1 MKAAFEPPS
10 DYVPPSKGGGK
21 NTLWMVLGGGCLVLL
36 LVIGGLFAAGAFKA
50 VSCCNQLQNVASRT
64 MAAQQFATGWGSQ
77 LGAGD
82 YQAAYQALT
91 EGEKGRTDMAKFSAL
106 FAEHATG
113 MQAAPPQLFNTTAV
127 NHEAITDVSAWRI
140 SLQYS
145 TPSAKEMVVVSFDTV
160 LTGEEPVTFGVE
172 NIDVDKRP
180 RVLGGEPPA
189 REVLEFHDELQA
201 GRYEMA
207 YGRLPDA
214 FKDAT
219 SLDTFR
225 AFLDAEGSI
234 LVGTK
239 LEIQEVAYP
248 DPTRA
253 TVMAIATGEGRK
265 GVVQYELQGSPMAG
279 MQMWQIMT
287 ISPMMQAVTDADEL
301 SDMGGDE
308 GDDRVESDAS
318 EPSAETP

>member
-21 NTLWMVLGGGCLVLL
+21 NKLWMILGGGCLVLL
-36 LVIGGLFAAGAFKA
+36 LIIGGLFAAGAFKA
-50 VSCCNQLQNVASRT
+50 VSCCNQLQNVAART

-77 LGAGD
+77 VGAGD
-82 YQAAYQALT
+82 YQAAYQALS
-91 EGEKGRTDMAKFSAL
+91 EAEKGRMDLPKFTGL
-106 FAEHATG
+106 FAEHSTS
-113 MQAAPPQLFNTTAV
+113 MQASPPQLFNTTAL
-127 NHEAITDVSAWRI
+127 NHEAITDVNAWRI

-145 TPSAKEMVVVSFDTV
+145 TPSAKEMVVVSFNTV
-160 LTGEEPVTFGVE
+160 LTGEDPVSFAVE

-219 SLDTFR
+219 SLETFR

-248 DPTRA
+248 EPMRA
-253 TVMAIATGEGRK
+253 TVMAIASGEGRK

-287 ISPMMQAVTDADEL
+287 ISPMVQAQTDTQVDVDA
-301 SDMGGDE
+301 GAAE
-308 GDDRVESDAS
+308 GDVRVESDADKAT
-318 EPSAETP
+318 AETP